1 VDRSCAEICC
11 DETTTPAMDNAR
23 RRVVFMTV
31 PVSAGIERT
40 RQRRQKRVVDRST
53 PFNTSAM
60 VGGGTF
66 HRKIAAM
73 GTTVPTMTSRS
84 PVTHDMG
91 ELRTANT
98 MQLRSQNGMNALR
111 FNSFDMT
118 ALSQEG

>member
-1 VDRSCAEICC
+1 
-11 DETTTPAMDNAR
+11 MDNAR
-23 RRVVFMTV
+23 RRVLFMTI

-66 HRKIAAM
+66 HRKIAVM
-73 GTTVPTMTSRS
+73 GTTVPTMTRRS

-91 ELRTANT
+91 ELRAAKTT
-98 MQLRSQNGMNALR
+98 QVRSQIGMNALR
-111 FNSFDMT
+111 LNSFDMT
-118 ALSQEG
+118 AFSQEG